1 MHYYQEKYKKNELV
15 STCDLDLNIHSNTI
29 EFRSVYYMIYSRNTI
44 PFGVTFIYEIVL
56 NKKNGDFNITYQI
69 INKNSDN
76 TPKNKLTKRKNNFKL
91 LKTLVDEGFYFD
103 GSTKR
108 YWGKKYEK
116 TIIIYFNQIKDD
128 LQKYFTDVYFS
139 NKLYDF
145 KELFNLIVDFHLYKK
160 NIKAHDN
167 VYEMIGE
174 VYPQKKWLKINDNKF
189 LPAILDE
196 YGIKS
201 KYLIKI
207 LSSSTN
213 DVKLINIRTLIF
225 ICKLFGENYVDYI
238 KQFNWKECSSTFINP
253 PKKTFICKNDVE
265 KKVILRIFKD
275 MNKSKLTVP
284 IITIL
289 TYIHQL
295 FNIREF
301 LEKNGFQNLKLDIK
315 KIDDVEYLL
324 DYWILLKKQATSGV
338 VEKYLFPSDFLCE
351 IETPIIVDNKI
362 FFPKILS
369 SNEDFC
375 IEGRI
380 MKNCMGRQFNHGVI
394 QIFMSMTCEK
404 KRINLQYQRGCL
416 NVAFGKAN
424 SPVPDEIFGKAIEI
438 LSSRMIKYKSM
449 KWKKEQRKI
458 IRNE

>member
-1 MHYYQEKYKKNELV
+1 
-15 STCDLDLNIHSNTI
+15 
-29 EFRSVYYMIYSRNTI
+29 MIM
-44 PFGVTFIYEIVL
+44 
-56 NKKNGDFNITYQI
+56 
-69 INKNSDN
+69 
-76 TPKNKLTKRKNNFKL
+76 
-91 LKTLVDEGFYFD
+91 
-103 GSTKR
+103 
-108 YWGKKYEK
+108 
-116 TIIIYFNQIKDD
+116 
-128 LQKYFTDVYFS
+128 
-139 NKLYDF
+139 
-145 KELFNLIVDFHLYKK
+145 
-160 NIKAHDN
+160 
-167 VYEMIGE
+167 YEMIGE
-174 VYPQKKWLKINDNKF
+174 VYPQKWLKINDNKF
-189 LPAILDE
+189 LLMLDE

-338 VEKYLFPSDFLCE
+338 VEKYLFPSDFY
-351 IETPIIVDNKI
+351 VK
-362 FFPKILS
+362 
-369 SNEDFC
+369 
-375 IEGRI
+375 
-380 MKNCMGRQFNHGVI
+380 
-394 QIFMSMTCEK
+394 
-404 KRINLQYQRGCL
+404 
-416 NVAFGKAN
+416 
-424 SPVPDEIFGKAIEI
+424 
-438 LSSRMIKYKSM
+438 
-449 KWKKEQRKI
+449 
-458 IRNE
+458 